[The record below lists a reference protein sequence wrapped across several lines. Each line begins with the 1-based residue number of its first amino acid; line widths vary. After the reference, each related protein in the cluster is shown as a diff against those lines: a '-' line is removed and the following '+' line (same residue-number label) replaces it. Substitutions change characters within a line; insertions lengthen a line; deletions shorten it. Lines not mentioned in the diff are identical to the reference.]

1 MHKLYLALALAGL
14 LAGCQSSP
22 PPPVSAQSGAPAAK
36 SGDAVTQKLQELAGS
51 GATDCGRI
59 KFQPQGPQDA
69 TRNASSCAMQAAQQ
83 KHPFFVAYELPGL
96 TVAIAG
102 NSQGKLFSVTA
113 EQAQGTSSGAAQL
126 NSGPCPAELRLA
138 ESGRATCIPRGSMNL
153 SGVPNPHGGMSMPPG
168 QNPHGGMSMPP
179 PGTPNP
185 HGGGMPL
192 PRTGKSKSGDT
203 DSQPSSQDKQ

>member
-1 MHKLYLALALAGL
+1 MRKLYLALVLAGL

-22 PPPVSAQSGAPAAK
+22 PPPVSAQSGAPATK

-113 EQAQGTSSGAAQL
+113 EQAQGASSGAAQL

-138 ESGRATCIPRGSMNL
+138 ESGRVTCIPRGSMNL
-153 SGVPNPHGGMSMPPG
+153 SGVPNPHGGMFMPPG
-168 QNPHGGMSMPP
+168 QNPHGG
-179 PGTPNP
+179 
-185 HGGGMPL
+185 GMLL

-203 DSQPSSQDKQ
+203 NPQPSSQDKQ